1 MKTIVELFETAIT
14 KFPEN
19 IYLWEK
25 KNGKYEGT
33 SYKETHDQ
41 VLNLAA
47 GLVEIGFKK
56 GDRAALVADGRNDWI
71 ISELGI
77 LYAGGINVP
86 LSIRLETNEVA
97 FRLKHSG
104 AKFIFVS
111 KLHTAK
117 IEEIR
122 ADLPDLEKVIF
133 IDGKENPGEKDINY
147 TDLMN
152 RGKELRKT
160 NPGFYDSIWMNIQP
174 NDMAN

>member
-1 MKTIVELFETAIT
+1 NLNFINTNMKTIVELFETAID
-14 KFPEN
+14 KFPDN

-25 KNGKYEGT
+25 RNGKYEGT
-33 SYKETHDQ
+33 TYKETREL

-47 GLVEIGFKK
+47 GLVETGFKK

-77 LYAGGINVP
+77 LYSGGINVP
-86 LSIRLETNEVA
+86 LSIRLETNELA

-104 AKFIFVS
+104 SKIIFVS
-111 KLHTAK
+111 KNHAEK

-122 ADLPDLEKVIF
+122 SELPDLEKVVF
-133 IDGKENPGEKDINY
+133 IDGKVNPKENDINY
-147 TDLMN
+147 IDLMN

-160 NPGFYDSIWMNIQP
+160 NSEIYDS
-174 NDMAN
+174 